1 MRNDMKSKIVALWDK
16 AKSEKCNPLWYY
28 GYSELMKAYDDYKSH
43 NGKLKECEEI
53 TRRIYT
59 NIGNHIRKEEKLQK
73 EQSVRNLIVLFGN
86 QLDALLDEFGIGK
99 AYGNSYRIK
108 DLNKFFLYMYDNVI
122 EPKIKELGI
131 KGLKLK
137 NRSRAT
143 PNVYE
148 LFDFSN
154 VEFDTD
160 EIESN

>member
-28 GYSELMKAYDDYKSH
+28 SYPQLMQAYDDYKSH
-43 NGKLKECEEI
+43 NGKLKECEET

-59 NIGNHIRKEEKLQK
+59 NIGNHIRREERLQK
-73 EQSVRNLIVLFGN
+73 EKSVRDLMVLFGN
-86 QLDALLDEFGIGK
+86 QFDTLLDEFGIGK
-99 AYGNSYRIK
+99 AYGNSYRIIN
-108 DLNKFFLYMYDNVI
+108 LNKFFLYMYDNVI

-154 VEFDTD
+154 VEFDID
-160 EIESN
+160 KIESS

>member
-16 AKSEKCNPLWYY
+16 VESERSNPLWLYNY
-28 GYSELMKAYDDYKSH
+28 HDVMRAYDDYKSH

-59 NIGNHIRKEEKLQK
+59 NTGNHIRREEKLQK
-73 EQSVRNLIVLFGN
+73 EKSVRDVVTLFGN
-86 QLDALLDEFGIGK
+86 QLDTLLDEFGIGK
-99 AYGNSYRIK
+99 GYSNSYRVLN
-108 DLNKFFLYMYDNVI
+108 LNKFFLYMYDNVI
-122 EPKIKELGI
+122 ESKIKELGI
-131 KGLKLK
+131 KGLKLR

-160 EIESN
+160 KIESS

>member
-16 AKSEKCNPLWYY
+16 VESERSNPLWRYNY
-28 GYSELMKAYDDYKSH
+28 CNIMQAYDDYKSH
-43 NGKLKECEEI
+43 NGKLKECKEI

-59 NIGNHIRKEEKLQK
+59 NTGNHIRKEEKLQK
-73 EQSVRNLIVLFGN
+73 EKSVRDVVTLFGN
-86 QLDALLDEFGIGK
+86 QLDTLLDEFGIGK
-99 AYGNSYRIK
+99 GYSNSYRVLN
-108 DLNKFFLYMYDNVI
+108 LNKFFLYMYDNVI

-131 KGLKLK
+131 KGLKLR

-148 LFDFSN
+148 LFDFSD

-160 EIESN
+160 KIESS